1 MVRAGNN
8 EDDTVACDR
17 VGYQR
22 EFWPD
27 YGDGVGAGLGTVADE
42 DAAFK
47 TAGGLLVADEH
58 ESLTK
63 YLERVDR
70 IVGACEADGEHLR
83 RTARGAVGSPQLVVV
98 VDEIRLSS
106 EGEIVAGKDDV
117 VADVEAR
124 CCGGRAVCHPDLGVL
139 GLLFSPEIDAFVSAN
154 GEGGRGR
161 AGRTAGDVGEEDG
174 ALSSAVGD

>member
-98 VDEIRLSS
+98 VDEIRLSF

-124 CCGGRAVCHPDLGVL
+124 CCGGRAVCLPDPL
-139 GLLFSPEIDAFVSAN
+139 GLWVGFIPGIDTVVNAIT
-154 GEGGRGR
+154 ERRMGR
-161 AGRTAGDVGEEDG
+161 AM
-174 ALSSAVGD
+174 SATC